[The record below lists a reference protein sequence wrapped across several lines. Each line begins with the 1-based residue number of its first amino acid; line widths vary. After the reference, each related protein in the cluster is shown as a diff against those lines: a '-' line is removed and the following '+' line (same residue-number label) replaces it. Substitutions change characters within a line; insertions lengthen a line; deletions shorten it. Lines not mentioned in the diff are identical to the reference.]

1 MILHMQT
8 NRTYIAIDL
17 KSFYASCECQE
28 RGLDA
33 LKTNLVVADASKT
46 DKTICLAVSP
56 SLKKYGISGRA
67 RLFEVRAKVKE
78 INAERARNIQHQ
90 PFRTSSMYDDELKD
104 PYTKLDFLIVPPR
117 MATYIA
123 YSSSIYEIYLRY
135 IAKDDIHVYSIDE
148 VFIDATDYL
157 KIYHMNAHDFA
168 RELIQEVLKET
179 GITATAGIA
188 SNLYLCKCAMDIVA
202 KHIPADKDG
211 VRIAELDEYSYRKL
225 LWTHRPLTDF
235 WRVGKGIAKRL
246 ENAGILTMGDI
257 ARCSVGKYED
267 EYNEDLLY
275 QMFGINAELLIDHAW
290 GIETCTLKDIKA
302 YRPSNHSCGIGQV
315 LSEPYTYEKAK
326 IIVKEMCEQLSL
338 KLMQNHVNAESIT
351 LTVGYDI
358 SSMTPNYT
366 GEVVTDGYG
375 RELPKSAHGSY
386 RFDVRTSTTSKLIMA
401 CMKIYEAKV
410 NPSLLIRRI
419 TLSAANI
426 KNASFAQYQQTSLFD
441 TQPAEEDESEK
452 KAEEAILKIKKKYGK
467 NAVLKGIDLTE
478 GATTKLRNAQI
489 GGHKA

>member
-1 MILHMQT
+1 MQT

-78 INAERARNIQHQ
+78 INEERARKIQHQ
-90 PFRTSSMYDDELKD
+90 PFLASSMYDDELKD
-104 PYTKLDFLIVPPR
+104 PYTKLDFLIAPPR

-157 KIYHMNAHDFA
+157 KIYHMNAYDFA
-168 RELIQEVLKET
+168 RKLIQEVLKET

-267 EYNEDLLY
+267 DYNEDLLY

-290 GIETCTLKDIKA
+290 GIETCTIKDIKA

-315 LSEPYTYEKAK
+315 LSEPYTYEKGK
-326 IIVKEMCEQLSL
+326 S
-338 KLMQNHVNAESIT
+338 
-351 LTVGYDI
+351 
-358 SSMTPNYT
+358 
-366 GEVVTDGYG
+366 
-375 RELPKSAHGSY
+375 LPK
-386 RFDVRTSTTSKLIMA
+386 R
-401 CMKIYEAKV
+401 CV
-410 NPSLLIRRI
+410 N
-419 TLSAANI
+419 N
-426 KNASFAQYQQTSLFD
+426 Y
-441 TQPAEEDESEK
+441 
-452 KAEEAILKIKKKYGK
+452 
-467 NAVLKGIDLTE
+467 
-478 GATTKLRNAQI
+478 
-489 GGHKA
+489 H

>member
-78 INAERARNIQHQ
+78 INEERARKIQHQ
-90 PFRTSSMYDDELKD
+90 PFLSSSMYDDELKD
-104 PYTKLDFLIVPPR
+104 PYTKLDFLIAPPR

-123 YSSSIYEIYLRY
+123 YSSSIYEIYLRH

-168 RELIQEVLKET
+168 RKLIQEVLKET

-290 GIETCTLKDIKA
+290 GIETCTIKDIKA

-315 LSEPYTYEKAK
+315 LSEPYTYEKGK

-338 KLMQNHVNAESIT
+338 KLIQNHVNAESIT

-358 SSMTPNYT
+358 SSMTTNYT
-366 GEVVTDGYG
+366 GEVVTDWYG
-375 RELPKSAHGSY
+375 RELPKSAHGLY

-410 NPSLLIRRI
+410 NPFLLIRRI

-426 KNASFAQYQQTSLFD
+426 KNASLAQYQQTSLFD
-441 TQPAEEDESEK
+441 RQPVEEDESEK
-452 KAEEAILKIKKKYGK
+452 KAEEAILKIKQKYGK